1 MSHLSLTHTNID
13 VSDQLTVRYLKKR
26 LKKLNR
32 LIRTADASQADYVNR
47 DRVAFQLQDALS
59 ARRALI
65 NRLAV
70 PALSAKAQL

>member
-70 PALSAKAQL
+70 PAL

>member
-1 MSHLSLTHTNID
+1 MSHLQIPHNKVG

-32 LIRTADASQADYVNR
+32 LIRTADASPADYINR

-59 ARRALI
+59 ARRSLMMRMTHL
-65 NRLAV
+65 NPV
-70 PALSAKAQL
+70 

>member
-1 MSHLSLTHTNID
+1 MSHLSLTHNKNS

-32 LIRTADASQADYVNR
+32 LIRTADASPADYINR

-65 NRLAV
+65 TRLPSLS
-70 PALSAKAQL
+70 PA